1 MDFNEYQMLA
11 EQTAIYDNDFYP
23 IASLMVEADE
33 SSKR

>member
-23 IASLMVEADE
+23 IALMECGYE
-33 SSKR
+33 SSI

>member
-23 IASLMVEADE
+23 IASLMVGQQ
-33 SSKR
+33 S